1 MGSPFLSAAPYRL
14 VAAARGTS
22 RHDGRALR
30 IVAAAAA
37 RSAACE
43 REFGAGG
50 TWKSMTP
57 LTPLTLLRFFREG
70 RTGSPQNDAPP
81 PLKLWRTG
89 DWRR

>member
-1 MGSPFLSAAPYRL
+1 MKAGVPRPCGRRSFRWRPCWL

-43 REFGAGG
+43 RELRPGPDQR
-50 TWKSMTP
+50 SMTP
-57 LTPLTLLRFFREG
+57 LTQLSLLRFFREG
-70 RTGSPQNDAPP
+70 RVGGPQIDA
-81 PLKLWRTG
+81 
-89 DWRR
+89 D